1 MSPPAPVLTR
11 RDRIRNRIAAV
22 AILVLV
28 WNLLWGAF
36 TWGNL
41 VTGVLVATVVLT
53 FFPLPPVTFA
63 GRIRP
68 LGVARF
74 LLRFLADLVVAS
86 IQIAALA
93 FQFGRPPRGAVVAVP
108 LRIRSDLNLTLVA
121 VTVSLIPGSVILEAD
136 RSTGTLYIHM
146 LGVKKRADVE
156 RFRQRVLALEAR
168 LVRAIGSR
176 AELAQLA
183 EQAAAAAPTK
193 GRAATR
199 RRGGKRTSGKRTA
212 PTREPATSA
221 KRGTATS
228 VKREARGHDAARHGA
243 AGRDPAKR
251 GAAERANAESPTV
264 EEAIAPSVDRTADHL
279 TADRR
284 GERP

>member
-1 MSPPAPVLTR
+1 VSPATPTLTR

-28 WNLLWGAF
+28 WNLLWGRF

-41 VTGVLVATVVLT
+41 VTGVVVATVVLT

-68 LGVARF
+68 LWLLMF
-74 LLRFLADLVVAS
+74 LLRFLSDLVVAS
-86 IQIAALA
+86 LQIAWLA
-93 FQFGRPPRGAVVAVP
+93 FRFGRRPLGAVVAVP

-146 LGVKKRADVE
+146 LGVKDRADVD
-156 RFRQRVLALEAR
+156 RFRRKVLELEAR

-176 AELAQLA
+176 GELQQVSARGP
-183 EQAAAAAPTK
+183 AADRSGAGPLPD
-193 GRAATR
+193 
-199 RRGGKRTSGKRTA
+199 RRGVDSQTA
-212 PTREPATSA
+212 EPQTVEPAPVEPEPEPAT
-221 KRGTATS
+221 
-228 VKREARGHDAARHGA
+228 
-243 AGRDPAKR
+243 
-251 GAAERANAESPTV
+251 V
-264 EEAIAPSVDRTADHL
+264 EPQTLEHQ